1 MGQKKGN
8 ENTCADYKKER
19 RNYRCGKKKAFT
31 ANEGAVG
38 GKKENWKEVKVA
50 KRWRLFPANASRRFQ
65 QRPHATKPR
74 LTPKVF
80 RELKFA
86 TAS

>member
-8 ENTCADYKKER
+8 ESTCPDYKKER

-38 GKKENWKEVKVA
+38 GKKENRKEVKVA
-50 KRWRLFPANASRRFQ
+50 KRRPADLILVRRMRLAP
-65 QRPHATKPR
+65 
-74 LTPKVF
+74 
-80 RELKFA
+80 
-86 TAS
+86 